1 MTANSVIVVS
11 GSIRTPDDTDA
22 LSVKLSIWET
32 EITMRVDGAE
42 LGNWELS
49 EVSVRPIDDTSFEF
63 IAEGDQLIFTP
74 DDPVKFGASSLMRGA
89 TGGRRRGRKAKQ
101 RGTSKSGG
109 DDLAAA
115 HSGAGADGGRV
126 ERRAP
131 APPQAPKP
139 SRRERKAA
147 ERAAAEQ
154 AALERAAAEQAALE
168 RAAAEQAAL
177 ERAAAEQ
184 AAKEEAA
191 STAASERA
199 AHVRA
204 EPVPRPIGTATDST
218 IADSTVVDGILT
230 TDAPPR
236 VAAATRE
243 PQAEPVAVPA
253 RKRRRAKS
261 RRESPPQEEDESPDD
276 SPELPNRMWI
286 RALDLA
292 RKYDFLGLDRVPIN
306 ESLRGQEHQHTWDH
320 RVAPPSGAGARICT
334 ICGEFRR

>member
-11 GSIRTPDDTDA
+11 GSIRTPDDADA

-49 EVSVRPIDDTSFEF
+49 EVSVRPIDATSFEF

-74 DDPVKFGASSLMRGA
+74 DDPVKFGASSLMSGA
-89 TGGRRRGRKAKQ
+89 ARGRRRGRKAK
-101 RGTSKSGG
+101 RHVTPESGP
-109 DDLAAA
+109 A
-115 HSGAGADGGRV
+115 HVAVDSGVGADGDRV
-126 ERRAP
+126 EGRAP

-147 ERAAAEQ
+147 KRAAAEQ
-154 AALERAAAEQAALE
+154 AALERAAAERAALE
-168 RAAAEQAAL
+168 RAAAEQAAT
-177 ERAAAEQ
+177 
-184 AAKEEAA
+184 EEAA
-191 STAASERA
+191 SRAASERA
-199 AHVRA
+199 ANVRA
-204 EPVPRPIGTATDST
+204 EPVPSPIGTATADT
-218 IADSTVVDGILT
+218 IADRKVADGIVT
-230 TDAPPR
+230 ADAPPP
-236 VAAATRE
+236 VAAANTRE
-243 PQAEPVAVPA
+243 AQAEPVEVPA

-261 RRESPPQEEDESPDD
+261 RRESPPEEGPEEESPDD

-320 RVAPPSGAGARICT
+320 RVAPPSGAGAHICT